1 MAKRNLTVQVDE
13 KVIEQARVI
22 AARRGTSISALLA
35 QQLCTIAAGD
45 ARYEQARAHALEA
58 MAEAV
63 DRGGVTWRREDLYD
77 R

>member
-1 MAKRNLTVQVDE
+1 MAKRNITVQVDE
-13 KVIEQARVI
+13 EVVEQARVI

-35 QQLCTIAAGD
+35 QQLCTLAAHD
-45 ARYEQARAHALEA
+45 ARYEHAKAHALEA
-58 MAEAV
+58 MAEAA

>member
-1 MAKRNLTVQVDE
+1 MTKRNITVQVDE

-35 QQLCTIAAGD
+35 QQLCTLAAHD
-45 ARYEQARAHALEA
+45 ARYEQARAHAFEA
-58 MAEAV
+58 MAESV